1 MRVNIDASEIRTL
14 AVDFGNVPNR
24 ATRSV
29 AHAVGVVAKRGT
41 TLAKDFA
48 RESAG
53 DHGKWYHKAITS
65 ERRDTLG
72 LTWVYGPDSSMP
84 QGGMSFEFGSRNQ
97 PPHLDLNRSA
107 DIIGPELAPKVM
119 DAIEDALRG

>member
-1 MRVNIDASEIRTL
+1 VGINIDASDIRTL
-14 AVDFGNVPNR
+14 AVDLGNVPGR

-29 AHAVGVVAKRGT
+29 AHAVEVVAKRGT
-41 TLAKDFA
+41 TLARDFA

-53 DHGKWYHKAITS
+53 HHGWHYPYAITS

-72 LTWVYGPDSSMP
+72 LTWVYGPDVSMP

-107 DIIGPELAPKVM
+107 DIIGTELAPKVM